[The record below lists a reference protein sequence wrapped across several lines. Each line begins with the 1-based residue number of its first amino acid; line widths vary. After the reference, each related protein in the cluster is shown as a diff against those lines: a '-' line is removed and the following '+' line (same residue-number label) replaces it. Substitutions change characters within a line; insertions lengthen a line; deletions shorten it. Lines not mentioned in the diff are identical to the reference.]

1 MVVVERLFAMTTT
14 QAVLTRHRFTFDDY
28 HRMAQAGI
36 LNEDDRVELI
46 RGEVIDLP
54 PIGPDHAWS
63 VDALSATFHSQLGVR
78 AVVHTQNPVRLPD
91 NTEPDPDVTLLLP
104 PLDRYRGR
112 IPTAADTLL
121 VIEVSDT
128 TLGYD
133 RYTKAALYAAAGVP
147 EYWVVNINGRQVE
160 VMHDPRDGEYQQ
172 VALHNEDATLSP
184 RAFPDVTVR
193 VSDILP

>member
-1 MVVVERLFAMTTT
+1 MA
-14 QAVLTRHRFTFDDY
+14 RHRFTFDDY

-46 RGEVIDLP
+46 RGEVIDVP

-63 VDALSATFHSQLGVR
+63 VDALSATFHAQLGAR

-91 NTEPDPDVTLLLP
+91 NSEPEPDVTLLLP

-112 IPTAADTLL
+112 IPVAADTLL
-121 VIEVSDT
+121 VIEVADT

-160 VMHDPRDGEYQQ
+160 VMHDPQDGEYQQ
-172 VALHNEDATLSP
+172 VALHNEDAVLSP

-193 VSDILP
+193 VGDILP